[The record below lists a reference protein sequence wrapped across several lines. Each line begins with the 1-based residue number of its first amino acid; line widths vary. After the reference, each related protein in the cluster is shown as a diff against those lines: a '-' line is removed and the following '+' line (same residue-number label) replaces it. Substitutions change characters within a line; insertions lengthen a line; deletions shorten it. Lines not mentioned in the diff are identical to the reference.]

1 MPYFE
6 QWEGFKGRDWRNSVD
21 VRSFIQDNYTEYDGD
36 EAFLADPTEASS
48 LR

>member
-36 EAFLADPTEASS
+36 
-48 LR
+48 